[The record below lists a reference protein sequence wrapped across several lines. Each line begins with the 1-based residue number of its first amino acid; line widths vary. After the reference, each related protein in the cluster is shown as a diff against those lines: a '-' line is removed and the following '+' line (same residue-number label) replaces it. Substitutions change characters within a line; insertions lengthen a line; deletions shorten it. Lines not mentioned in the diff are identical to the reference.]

1 LITTG
6 GVASLYEILLLKSG
20 NTYKAHAIGSD
31 LSITNQT
38 YTSPANT
45 VLLDV
50 LDHIIFVKEITDPAT
65 FKFAAYL
72 FDASNLASSALKRI
86 QIDPLTFP
94 AGDKRVG
101 LQFNKVLGYDSTSN
115 TLYVVMS
122 NAAYTEIHTK
132 VLAVDGP
139 FETQIPVVDSNSTIA
154 VGNSKLM
161 FDNSAKKYY
170 RITSEGNSFEVFPI
184 KTAADGTEF
193 GPVLYSDLQYYR
205 LTKDTFAITSYS
217 GA

>member
-1 LITTG
+1 M
-6 GVASLYEILLLKSG
+6 ASLYEILLLKGG

-72 FDASNLASSALKRI
+72 FDASNLASGALKRV

-132 VLAVDGP
+132 VLAADGP
-139 FETQIPVVDSNSTIA
+139 FETQIPVVDSNSAIA

-161 FDNSAKKYY
+161 FDNSNQKYY
-170 RITSEGNSFEVFPI
+170 RVASEGN
-184 KTAADGTEF
+184 
-193 GPVLYSDLQYYR
+193 
-205 LTKDTFAITSYS
+205 
-217 GA
+217 

>member
-1 LITTG
+1 
-6 GVASLYEILLLKSG
+6 
-20 NTYKAHAIGSD
+20 
-31 LSITNQT
+31 
-38 YTSPANT
+38 
-45 VLLDV
+45 
-50 LDHIIFVKEITDPAT
+50 
-65 FKFAAYL
+65 
-72 FDASNLASSALKRI
+72 
-86 QIDPLTFP
+86 LTFP

-132 VLAVDGP
+132 VLAADGP

-161 FDNSAKKYY
+161 FDNSNQKYY
-170 RITSEGNSFEVFPI
+170 RVASEGNSFEAFPI